1 MLRPTLSRLFII
13 IALVSTS
20 NLALAHAQ
28 LLSAVPAVGSVVAV
42 SPDELKLKFSEG
54 IEAKLSKVDLMNAT
68 DMIDDNAV
76 LSTDPNDK
84 TVLIAKLKHPLPAD
98 TYMVMWRA
106 VSVDTHKT
114 QGDYSFV
121 IKR

>member
-68 DMIDDNAV
+68 DMIDDIAV

-84 TVLIAKLKHPLPAD
+84 TVLIAKLKHPLPAV

-114 QGDYSFV
+114 QGDYLFV

>member
-68 DMIDDNAV
+68 DMIDDIAV

-106 VSVDTHKT
+106 GSVDTHKT